1 MASFSKNMINS
12 LLVTSIIILLIM
24 MISTAESTNNADCTV
39 TCSSWVA
46 VPTGASCYSISDAHK
61 ITMSK
66 FQSLNPN
73 LVCSKLFAKQWV
85 CVVGIG
91 C

>member
-1 MASFSKNMINS
+1 
-12 LLVTSIIILLIM
+12 
-24 MISTAESTNNADCTV
+24 
-39 TCSSWVA
+39 
-46 VPTGASCYSISDAHK
+46 
-61 ITMSK
+61 MSK

>member
-1 MASFSKNMINS
+1 MFEIS
-12 LLVTSIIILLIM
+12 LLYIYDENHYELCFVL
-24 MISTAESTNNADCTV
+24 ADADCTV